1 MFGDPIRLTIAQLA
15 KNRLFMKL
23 LRWDVTPEVL
33 FKPRFVDKP
42 EDARLHNETEGY
54 MFYVDWFKG
63 RGEPRLMVMK
73 TMGLTSNS
81 FAEVT
86 DCPKDLL
93 RNAAQREGV
102 KSYTDMYP
110 IDEALEKWLKEKLAA
125 AANAATV

>member
-1 MFGDPIRLTIAQLA
+1 MFGDPIRLTVAILA

-42 EDARLHNETEGY
+42 EDVRLHEETEGY

-63 RGEPRLMVMK
+63 KGEPKLMVMK

-86 DCPKDLL
+86 DCPVELL
-93 RNAAQREGV
+93 RNAAGREGV
-102 KSYTDMYP
+102 KSYSGMYP
-110 IDEALEKWLKEKLAA
+110 IDKELEKWLKEKLASA
-125 AANAATV
+125 LSVK